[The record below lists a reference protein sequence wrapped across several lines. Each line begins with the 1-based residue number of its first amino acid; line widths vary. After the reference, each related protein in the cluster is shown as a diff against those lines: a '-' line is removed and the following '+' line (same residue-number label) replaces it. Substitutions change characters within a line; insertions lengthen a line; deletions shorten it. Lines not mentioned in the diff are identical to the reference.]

1 MSSAGELLASASAQH
16 RRAVAVPHGLS
27 PGAAFDEIAVA
38 LRDRDRLATVVDGLS
53 AEARRMVAR
62 AAFHRDPEVCGCW
75 SGRPDPVACELER
88 HGLAFAFRCDEY
100 ELEYHVPHDLHG
112 PLADVLA
119 APYDDG
125 LERWE
130 PARWLTAPMQLADDL
145 AALWAHLARAPV
157 RVKADGPV
165 YQRDVP
171 KLLAALPAL
180 ELHGLDGEIA
190 TYRLR
195 FVLEVLLEEEL
206 VALRVDSLPGS
217 SGRRELV
224 ATGDPLRLLERDPAE
239 LRARLMD
246 HVGVAP
252 LGAAA
257 LALVGRLEP
266 EVAVTVTS
274 FGAALRRLCDGL
286 QLGYDP
292 RTSDFAL
299 GMGGLHF
306 VWLAGGV
313 AVGVDHS
320 GVPEAVRTVP
330 APALEPGRFVC
341 QSNFELVALAPPS
354 PAERLVLALTCERVA
369 DQDHV
374 FRLTRESVRSAER
387 CGILAGGALATIELI
402 AGELPQNVKRSLAGW
417 TASVRLPLKLRSA
430 LLLDTGD
437 VETAEVLL
445 AGPVAAHV
453 VERIAPTQFAIRGS
467 AIGAVLDALR
477 AEGHELE
484 PGVER
489 LSGRW
494 SERDPVPSEADR
506 VWTPRR
512 ALSAPVGKQ
521 SSTIGRSPQPTQ
533 ATLGRGV
540 ELEPVAHDEPVDVVL
555 RAIEQGSDLFIAY
568 AGADGTTERQIT
580 PYEIDGAAVRAYC
593 HLHRDERSFWLAS
606 IVDAL
611 AIDD

>member
-1 MSSAGELLASASAQH
+1 MSSASDLLASASAPH
-16 RRAVAVPHGLS
+16 RRAVAAQHGLA
-27 PGAAFDEIAVA
+27 PGAAGDEIAAA

-53 AEARRMVAR
+53 EEARRMLAR
-62 AAFHRDPEVCGCW
+62 AAFYRDPDVCGSW

-88 HGLAFAFRCDEY
+88 HGLAFAFRHEH

-112 PLADVLA
+112 PLADVLV
-119 APYDDG
+119 APYDRD
-125 LERWE
+125 LERSE
-130 PARWLTAPMQLADDL
+130 PARWLAAPMPLAHDL

-171 KLLAALPAL
+171 KLLSALPAL
-180 ELHGLDGEIA
+180 ELHEPDTHIAAYRVQMVLD
-190 TYRLR
+190 
-195 FVLEVLLEEEL
+195 VLLEEEL
-206 VALRVDSLPGS
+206 VALRVDNLPGS

-224 ATGDPLRLLERDPAE
+224 ATGHPLRLLARDPAE
-239 LRARLMD
+239 LRARLLD

-257 LALVGRLEP
+257 LALVGTLEP

-274 FGAALRRLCDGL
+274 VGSALRRLCEGL
-286 QLGYDP
+286 WLACEVP
-292 RTSDFAL
+292 TSDFAL
-299 GMGGLHF
+299 GMGALHF

-313 AVGVDHS
+313 AVGVDQR
-320 GVPEAVRTVP
+320 GVPEAVRAVP

-341 QSNFELVALAPPS
+341 QGNFELVALAPPS
-354 PAERLVLALTCERVA
+354 PAERLVLGLTCDRVP

-374 FRLTRESVRSAER
+374 FRLTRESVRAAER
-387 CGILAGGALATIELI
+387 CGILAGGALATIERI

-417 TASVRLPLKLRSA
+417 AGSARRPLKLRSA

-437 VETAEVLL
+437 VETAEGLL

-453 VERIAPTQFAIRGS
+453 VERIAPTQLAIRGS
-467 AIGAVLDALR
+467 AIGAVRDALR
-477 AEGHELE
+477 AEGHELD

-489 LSGRW
+489 VSGRW
-494 SERDPVPSEADR
+494 TERDPIPSDADR

-512 ALSAPVGKQ
+512 ALSAPVGDQ

-533 ATLGRGV
+533 ATLGGGA
-540 ELEPVAHDEPVDVVL
+540 ELRPVAHDEPIDVVL
-555 RAIEQGSDLFIAY
+555 RAIEQGSDVFIAY
-568 AGADGTTERQIT
+568 AGAGGTTARQIT
-580 PYEIDGAAVRAYC
+580 PYSSDGSAVRAYC
-593 HLHRDERSFWLAS
+593 HLDRDERSFWLAS

>member
-1 MSSAGELLASASAQH
+1 MSSASDLLASASAPH
-16 RRAVAVPHGLS
+16 RRAVATQHGLS
-27 PGAAFDEIAVA
+27 PGAAFDEVAAA
-38 LRDRDRLATVVDGLS
+38 LRDRDRLATVVDALS
-53 AEARRMVAR
+53 EEAWRMVAR
-62 AAFHRDPEVCGCW
+62 AAFNRDPDVCGSW

-88 HGLAFAFRCDEY
+88 HGLAFAFRHEY
-100 ELEYHVPHDLHG
+100 ELEYHVPHDLHA

-119 APYDDG
+119 ARYNHD
-125 LERWE
+125 LERSE
-130 PARWLTAPMQLADDL
+130 PARWLAAPIPLAHDL

-180 ELHGLDGEIA
+180 ELHGVDDPIA
-190 TYRLR
+190 TYRLQ

-206 VALRVDSLPGS
+206 VALRVDNLPGS

-224 ATGDPLRLLERDPAE
+224 ASGDPLGLLARDPAD
-239 LRARLMD
+239 LRARLLSN
-246 HVGVAP
+246 VGVAP

-266 EVAVTVTS
+266 EVPVAITS
-274 FGAALRRLCDGL
+274 FGSALRRVCEDLWLGQDL
-286 QLGYDP
+286 Q
-292 RTSDFAL
+292 TSDLAL

-313 AVGVDHS
+313 AIGVDRS
-320 GVPEAVRTVP
+320 GTPQAVRVIP
-330 APALEPGRFVC
+330 APALEPGRLVC
-341 QSNFELVALAPPS
+341 QANFELVALAPPS
-354 PAERLVLALTCERVA
+354 PAERLVIALTCDRVA

-374 FRLTRESVRSAER
+374 FRLTRESVRAAER
-387 CGILAGGALATIELI
+387 CGILAGGALATIERI

-417 TASVRLPLKLRSA
+417 TGSVRRPLKLRSA
-430 LLLDTGD
+430 LLLDAGD
-437 VETAEVLL
+437 VETAEALL

-453 VERIAPTQFAIRGS
+453 VERIAPTQLAIRGS
-467 AIGAVLDALR
+467 AIGAVRDALR
-477 AEGHELE
+477 AEGHALD

-489 LSGRW
+489 ISGRW
-494 SERDPVPSEADR
+494 SERDPIPSEADR

-512 ALSAPVGKQ
+512 ALSAPVGEQ
-521 SSTIGRSPQPTQ
+521 CSTIGRSPVPTQ
-533 ATLGRGV
+533 ATLGRGA
-540 ELEPVAHDEPVDVVL
+540 ELKPIADDETIDVVL
-555 RAIEQGSDLFIAY
+555 RAIEQGSDVFIAY
-568 AGADGTTERQIT
+568 AGAGGTTERQIT

-593 HLHRDERSFWLAS
+593 HLHGDERSFWLAS

-611 AIDD
+611 AVGD

>member
-1 MSSAGELLASASAQH
+1 
-16 RRAVAVPHGLS
+16 
-27 PGAAFDEIAVA
+27 
-38 LRDRDRLATVVDGLS
+38 
-53 AEARRMVAR
+53 MVAR
-62 AAFHRDPEVCGCW
+62 AAFYRDPEVCGSW
-75 SGRPDPVACELER
+75 SGRPDPVARELER
-88 HGLAFAFRCDEY
+88 HGLAFAYRHEY
-100 ELEYHVPHDLHG
+100 QLEYHVPHDLHG

-119 APYDDG
+119 APYDHD
-125 LERWE
+125 LERSE
-130 PARWLTAPMQLADDL
+130 PARWLATPMPLAHDL
-145 AALWAHLARAPV
+145 AAVWAHLARSPV

-180 ELHGLDGEIA
+180 ELHGHDNEIA
-190 TYRLR
+190 TYRLQ
-195 FVLEVLLEEEL
+195 FVLDVLLEEEL
-206 VALRVDSLPGS
+206 VALRVDNLPGS

-224 ATGDPLRLLERDPAE
+224 ATGDPLRLLARDPAE

-257 LALVGRLEP
+257 LALVDRLEP

-274 FGAALRRLCDGL
+274 FGSELRRLCEGL
-286 QLGYDP
+286 RLAYDL
-292 RTSDFAL
+292 RATDFAL
-299 GMGGLHF
+299 GLGGLHF

-320 GVPEAVRTVP
+320 GLPEAVRAVP

-341 QSNFELVALAPPS
+341 QANFELVALAPPS
-354 PAERLVLALTCERVA
+354 PAERLVLALTCDRVP

-374 FRLTRESVRSAER
+374 FCLTRESVRAAER
-387 CGILAGGALATIELI
+387 CGILAGGTLASIERI
-402 AGELPQNVKRSLAGW
+402 AGGVPQNVKRSLAGW
-417 TASVRLPLKLRSA
+417 AGSARRPLKLRSA

-437 VETAEVLL
+437 VETAETLL
-445 AGPVAAHV
+445 AGPLAAHV
-453 VERIAPTQFAIRGS
+453 VERIAPTQLAIRGS
-467 AIGAVLDALR
+467 AIGAVRAALG
-477 AEGHELE
+477 AEGHELD

-489 LSGRW
+489 VSGRW
-494 SERDPVPSEADR
+494 SERDPTPSEADR
-506 VWTPRR
+506 VWTSRR
-512 ALSAPVGKQ
+512 AASVPVGEQ

-533 ATLGRGV
+533 ARLARGA
-540 ELEPVAHDEPVDVVL
+540 ELKPVAHDEPIDVVL
-555 RAIEQGSDLFIAY
+555 RAIEQGSDVFIAY
-568 AGADGTTERQIT
+568 AGAGGTTERQIT

-611 AIDD
+611 ALDD

>member
-1 MSSAGELLASASAQH
+1 MSSASDLLASAAAPH
-16 RRAVAVPHGLS
+16 RRAVASQHGLA
-27 PGAAFDEIAVA
+27 PGAAVDEIAAA

-53 AEARRMVAR
+53 EEARRMVAR
-62 AAFHRDPEVCGCW
+62 AAFHRDPDVCGSW
-75 SGRPDPVACELER
+75 SGRPDPGACELER
-88 HGLAFAFRCDEY
+88 HGLAFAFRHEY

-119 APYDDG
+119 APYYDG
-125 LERWE
+125 LERSE
-130 PARWLTAPMQLADDL
+130 PARWLAAPMPLAHDL

-165 YQRDVP
+165 YQRDTP

-180 ELHGLDGEIA
+180 DLHGLDDPIA

-195 FVLEVLLEEEL
+195 FVLDVLLEEEL
-206 VALRVDSLPGS
+206 AALRVDNLPGS

-224 ATGDPLRLLERDPAE
+224 ATGDPLGLLARDPAD
-239 LRARLMD
+239 LRARLLD

-266 EVAVTVTS
+266 EVAVTLTS
-274 FGAALRRLCDGL
+274 FGSALRRICDGL
-286 QLGYDP
+286 WLDYDLP
-292 RTSDFAL
+292 TSDFSL
-299 GMGGLHF
+299 GMGALHF

-313 AVGVDHS
+313 AVGVDQR
-320 GVPEAVRTVP
+320 GVPEAVRAVS
-330 APALEPGRFVC
+330 APAFEPGRFVC
-341 QSNFELVALAPPS
+341 QANFELVALAPPS
-354 PAERLVLALTCERVA
+354 PAERLVLALTCDRVP

-374 FRLTRESVRSAER
+374 FRLTRESVRAAER
-387 CGILAGGALATIELI
+387 CGILAGGALATIELL

-417 TASVRLPLKLRSA
+417 TGSVSRPLKLRSA

-437 VETAEVLL
+437 VETAEALL
-445 AGPVAAHV
+445 AGPLAAHV
-453 VERIAPTQFAIRGS
+453 VERVAPTQLAIRGS
-467 AIGAVLDALR
+467 AIADVRDALR
-477 AEGHELE
+477 AEGHELD
-484 PGVER
+484 PGIER
-489 LSGRW
+489 ISGRW
-494 SERDPVPSEADR
+494 SERDPTHSEADH

-512 ALSAPVGKQ
+512 TLSEPVGKQ
-521 SSTIGRSPQPTQ
+521 SSTIGRSPQPPQ
-533 ATLGRGV
+533 ATLGRGP
-540 ELEPVAHDEPVDVVL
+540 ELQPVAHDEPIDVVL
-555 RAIEQGSDLFIAY
+555 RAIEQGSDVFIAY
-568 AGADGTTERQIT
+568 ASADGTTERQIT

-611 AIDD
+611 ALDD